1 MKTPAKRF
9 WTRAEA
15 REAEGGWTVALDD
28 RPLRTPKGLPF
39 VAPCRAVAEASAE
52 EWDAQAEKPDPA
64 TMPVTRSI
72 NTAVDRAG
80 PEFEAIA
87 EMVAAY
93 GRSDLLCYRAPGP
106 GSLVARQAEGWD
118 PLLAWAESRHGARL
132 ICAEGIVPVA
142 QPEAALAA
150 LDAAV
155 RACSPFELT
164 ALHDLVA
171 LSGSLV
177 LGLAAAEGAVEAEDA
192 WRLSRI
198 DEDFQAERWGEDAEA
213 AEMAERRRREFLFAK
228 RFLTLLS
235 R

>member
-1 MKTPAKRF
+1 
-9 WTRAEA
+9 
-15 REAEGGWTVALDD
+15 
-28 RPLRTPKGLPF
+28 
-39 VAPCRAVAEASAE
+39 
-52 EWDAQAEKPDPA
+52 
-64 TMPVTRSI
+64 
-72 NTAVDRAG
+72 
-80 PEFEAIA
+80 
-87 EMVAAY
+87 
-93 GRSDLLCYRAPGP
+93 
-106 GSLVARQAEGWD
+106 
-118 PLLAWAESRHGARL
+118 
-132 ICAEGIVPVA
+132 
-142 QPEAALAA
+142 
-150 LDAAV
+150 
-155 RACSPFELT
+155 